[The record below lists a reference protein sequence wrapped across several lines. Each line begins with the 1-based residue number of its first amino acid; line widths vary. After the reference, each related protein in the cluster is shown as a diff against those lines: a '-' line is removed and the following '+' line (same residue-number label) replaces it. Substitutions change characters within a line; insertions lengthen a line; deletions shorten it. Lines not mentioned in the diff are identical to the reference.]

1 MLGIGFT
8 ELAII
13 LIVAFLIFGPKKLP
27 DVARS
32 LGKAMYQ
39 LKHASSSFTQ
49 ELSKEWH
56 RLEVD
61 VPEKEKGENGSETK
75 DGDKGA

>member
-1 MLGIGFT
+1 LLGIGFT

-39 LKHASSSFTQ
+39 LKHASNSFTQ

-61 VPEKEKGENGSETK
+61 VPEKGDGGNGSETK
-75 DGDKGA
+75 DGDKGV

>member
-1 MLGIGFT
+1 
-8 ELAII
+8 
-13 LIVAFLIFGPKKLP
+13 
-27 DVARS
+27 
-32 LGKAMYQ
+32 MYQ

-61 VPEKEKGENGSETK
+61 VPEKGKGEDGPETR